1 MSARLVAFDVIKAVH
16 RDDAYANLILPGELD
31 AAGLSERDAGLAT
44 ELTYGTLRRQGS
56 LDAVIAA
63 CADRDI
69 DDKVMDVLRLG
80 AYQLLFMRIP
90 AHAAVSESVDLA
102 RKVAGHGSA
111 KFVNA
116 VLRKVSTKTW
126 EEWCDEIT
134 TDLQPAD
141 KLAVTYSYPAWVIR
155 ALADAYSV
163 DAQGVIP
170 ILEAGN
176 QPADVTLIARPAQAD
191 VEDLL
196 DDTHGHKGKFSP
208 YAVVMNREA
217 NVSRRP
223 GDLDDVRS
231 GRVGVQDEG
240 SQVVALVLAQVPV
253 EGEEERWLDMCAGPG
268 GKAAIL
274 AGLASQQ
281 DIDFIALEPVPARSR
296 LVENSLRHVP
306 GHHEVITTDARDFTS
321 AEKFDRILIDAPCTG
336 LGALRRRPEARWRKQ
351 PGDVPALAAL
361 QKELLEHASGLIREG
376 GVIGYATCSPHLA
389 ETNAIVDGFL
399 RHHQDFELVEI
410 GAAIPALG
418 FDEQAT
424 SLRLRPDV
432 HGTDGMFLAVLR
444 RKDNKN
450 GSVG

>member
-16 RDDAYANLILPGELD
+16 RDDAYANLVLPGELD
-31 AAGLSERDAGLAT
+31 AAGLSERDAALAT

-56 LDAVIAA
+56 LDAVIKA

-126 EEWCDEIT
+126 DEWCADIT
-134 TDLQPAD
+134 ADLPPAD
-141 KLAVTYSYPAWVIR
+141 KFAVTYSYPAWVIR
-155 ALADAYSV
+155 ALADAYGV
-163 DAQGVIP
+163 DAEGVIP
-170 ILEAGN
+170 ILQAGN
-176 QPADVTLIARPAQAD
+176 QPADVTLVARPAQSD
-191 VEDLL
+191 V
-196 DDTHGHKGKFSP
+196 DDVLEETQGHKGKYSP

-217 NVSRRP
+217 DVSRRP
-223 GDLDDVRS
+223 GDLEDVRS

-240 SQVVALVLAQVPV
+240 SQVVALVVAQVPV
-253 EGEEERWLDMCAGPG
+253 DGSESRWLDMCAGPG

-274 AGLASQQ
+274 AGLASQRN
-281 DIDFIALEPVPARSR
+281 IDFKALEPVPARAR

-306 GHHEVITTDARDFTS
+306 GDHEVITTDARDFS
-321 AEKFDRILIDAPCTG
+321 SKEKFDRILIDAPCTG

-351 PGDVPALAAL
+351 PGDVPALASL

-376 GVIGYATCSPHLA
+376 GVIGYATCSPYLA

-399 RHHQDFELVEI
+399 RKHTDFELVEI
-410 GAAIPALG
+410 GGAIPALG
-418 FDEQAT
+418 FDEHAT

-432 HGTDGMFLAVLR
+432 HGTDGMYLAILR
-444 RKDNKN
+444 KKA
-450 GSVG
+450 